1 MVLQA
6 HVAPSILAAD
16 FAALG
21 EGVKKCATPPPPP
34 APPPP
39 PNSPPSPPPGH
50 ASCYLVQLPSGRGGA
65 DCRDRVAAA
74 GADWLHIDVFDG
86 HYVNNLT
93 FGPPVI
99 KCLRPVDRSLFFDV
113 HLCVTN
119 PEAHV
124 AALAEAGA
132 DQVQFHADQTE
143 DVAGLVRA
151 IKAAGMRAAIAVS
164 PDQTAE
170 SAAEAVRAGCEHVN
184 VMTVTP
190 GFGGQSFMPEMLE
203 KVKAL
208 RGLFP
213 SLDIGV
219 DGGAGPANIEAV
231 ASAGANV
238 VVAGSAVFKA
248 TDPAA
253 VVGQLKGAIAGRLA
267 CEQ

>member
-1 MVLQA
+1 M
-6 HVAPSILAAD
+6 
-16 FAALG
+16 
-21 EGVKKCATPPPPP
+21 
-34 APPPP
+34 
-39 PNSPPSPPPGH
+39 
-50 ASCYLVQLPSGRGGA
+50 
-65 DCRDRVAAA
+65 AAA

-99 KCLRPVDRSLFFDV
+99 KCLRPVDRSLFFDI

-132 DQVQFHADQTE
+132 DQVQFHPDQTQ

-151 IKAAGMRAAIAVS
+151 IRAAGMRPAIAVS
-164 PDQTAE
+164 PDQPAAL
-170 SAAEAVRAGCEHVN
+170 AAEAVKAGCEHVN

-203 KVKAL
+203 KVREL

-213 SLDIGV
+213 DLDIGV
-219 DGGAGPANIEAV
+219 DGGAGPGVRTQSGCKRWSSCIHAHVYRSGPLPRGGVILLGKSYSTTHKLSPTA
-231 ASAGANV
+231 
-238 VVAGSAVFKA
+238 
-248 TDPAA
+248 
-253 VVGQLKGAIAGRLA
+253 
-267 CEQ
+267 

>member
-1 MVLQA
+1 LRGALPMVLQA

-21 EGVKKCATPPPPP
+21 DGIK
-34 APPPP
+34 
-39 PNSPPSPPPGH
+39 
-50 ASCYLVQLPSGRGGA
+50 
-65 DCRDRVAAA
+65 RVAAA

-99 KCLRPVDRSLFFDV
+99 KCLRPVDRSLFFDI

-132 DQVQFHADQTE
+132 DQVQFHPDQTQ

-151 IKAAGMRAAIAVS
+151 IRAAGMRPAIAVS
-164 PDQTAE
+164 PDQPAAL
-170 SAAEAVRAGCEHVN
+170 AAEAVKAGCEHVN

-203 KVKAL
+203 KVREL

-213 SLDIGV
+213 DLDIGV
-219 DGGAGPANIEAV
+219 DGGAGPANIKMV
-231 ASAGANV
+231 AAAGANV

-248 TDPAA
+248 ADPAA
-253 VVGQLKGAIAGRLA
+253 VVAELQGTIASQIAATRA
-267 CEQ
+267 PASA